1 MPMAELERDPEIT
14 PTSPAENPEGAP
26 AENPEGAAGAARE
39 GPKEEPKKEEDPQTP
54 KEEPKEDPTM
64 EKNRTKKRKNT
75 EGEQKKH
82 DAKPEPEVITWHG
95 LYPPSAMIR
104 EAGKR
109 FNVRFVCAKPE
120 TQRLLEERER
130 ENAKT

>member
-54 KEEPKEDPTM
+54 KEEPKEEPKKEEDPQTPKEEPKEDPTM

-75 EGEQKKH
+75 EGGQKN
-82 DAKPEPEVITWHG
+82 TT
-95 LYPPSAMIR
+95 PSQS
-104 EAGKR
+104 
-109 FNVRFVCAKPE
+109 
-120 TQRLLEERER
+120 QR
-130 ENAKT
+130 

>member
-54 KEEPKEDPTM
+54 KEEPKEEPKKEEDPQTPKEEPKEDPTM
-64 EKNRTKKRKNT
+64 EKNRTKKERTPRGNRKT
-75 EGEQKKH
+75 RRQARARGHHVAWALSAVSH
-82 DAKPEPEVITWHG
+82 DSRG
-95 LYPPSAMIR
+95 
-104 EAGKR
+104 G
-109 FNVRFVCAKPE
+109 
-120 TQRLLEERER
+120 
-130 ENAKT
+130 